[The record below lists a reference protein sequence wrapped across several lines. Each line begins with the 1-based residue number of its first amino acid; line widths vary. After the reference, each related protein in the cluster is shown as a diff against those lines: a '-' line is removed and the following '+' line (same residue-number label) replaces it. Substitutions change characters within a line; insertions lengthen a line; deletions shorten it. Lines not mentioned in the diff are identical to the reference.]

1 MVRIHCR
8 WDGMLTAYAYSMG
21 TEAGGNMFPGVAFP
35 FGMAKVGPGE
45 CTQVLSALLQMSSD
59 Q

>member
-1 MVRIHCR
+1 
-8 WDGMLTAYAYSMG
+8 MLTAHSMG